1 MGFSVEIKS
10 KGAGLD
16 KILEAIRNGAKNG
29 VKIAS
34 EVTREEALSRKRGS
48 QEASLILAEQK
59 EEQNLYIGRV
69 YTNFEY
75 APFLEYGTGIYA
87 EMPHIGQTYTFY
99 KSGMTYWFLPVA
111 KAKKKLN
118 NKIVYVPVRDSHG
131 NPTGKHIEC
140 YMMFATQPFPFMR
153 PTAFYSRNEN
163 IEAVKNSIKE
173 ALGGIK

>member
-1 MGFSVEIKS
+1 MGFNVEIKT
-10 KGAGLD
+10 KGAGVD
-16 KILEAIRNGAKNG
+16 KILEAIRNGTQMG

-34 EVTREEALSRKRGS
+34 QVTQEEALSRKRGS
-48 QEASLILAEQK
+48 RDKSLILAEQK
-59 EEQNLYIGRV
+59 NEGDTYIGRV

-87 EMPHIGQTYTFY
+87 EMPHIGTTYTFY
-99 KSGMTYWFLPVA
+99 KSGMQYWFLPVA

-118 NKIVYVPVRDSHG
+118 NRIVNIPVRDSHG
-131 NPTGKHIEC
+131 NPTGKYIEC

-163 IEAVKNSIKE
+163 IEAIRNSIKE
-173 ALGGIK
+173 ALGGIR